1 MILLILQSKWNWKG
15 GTVRWL
21 SHPYGSLWKG
31 NTTSHH
37 IAMYL
42 VNAYCV
48 CPSPW
53 QQVKWGKFRQLWILS
68 DLSSSSR
75 TNEQA
80 PRKLDNCLWHPPLLT
95 YCLPVLPISRRNTQ
109 GPILAHT
116 ISLCKI
122 PLSYYSYSY
131 IISEVGDSQR
141 KTMKVHD
148 IHDLPKETKL
158 ICMWWGQWPR
168 FRFYDS

>member
-1 MILLILQSKWNWKG
+1 
-15 GTVRWL
+15 
-21 SHPYGSLWKG
+21 
-31 NTTSHH
+31 
-37 IAMYL
+37 MYL

-48 CPSPW
+48 GPSPW

-68 DLSSSSR
+68 DLSSSNR

-80 PRKLDNCLWHPPLLT
+80 PGKMDNCPQHPPLLM
-95 YCLPVLPISRRNTQ
+95 YYLPVLLISRRTTL
-109 GPILAHT
+109 GPILTHA

-141 KTMKVHD
+141 KTMKVD
-148 IHDLPKETKL
+148 EVHDLPKDTKL
-158 ICMWWGQWPR
+158 VCGGGSDW
-168 FRFYDS
+168 DSGATTPSLLGSKIQFLQGLSGNLNEGK